1 MSSRLF
7 SPITIGSKTFPNR
20 IVVAPMCQY
29 SANDGCTSN
38 WHLMHLG
45 TLAGS
50 GAGLVM
56 LEATAVER
64 AGRITHGCLGL
75 YNDANEQALKQTMA
89 ACQTMGN
96 SQFGIQLAHAGRKAS
111 SHVPWEGGLTL
122 QANEDPWR
130 TFSASVDELNSLDSV
145 ACTEEDMVRIK
156 QAFVD
161 ATQRAIRL
169 GFPLIE
175 IHAAH
180 GYLLHQFLSP
190 IANRRTDNYGGSLE
204 NRMRFPLEVFKAMK
218 QITPEDVVLGVRI
231 TGTDWLEGG
240 ITIDESIAFAVA
252 LENLG
257 CDYVDVT
264 SGGVAPAKI
273 AVGPDYQ
280 VPFASAIKA
289 KTKMVVRAVGMI
301 VTPKQAEEVLVSG
314 AADAVALARA
324 FLDNPHWPY
333 EAARVLG
340 ATIDYPPQYVR
351 SAPKLWP
358 GSALKS

>member
-7 SPITIGSKTFPNR
+7 SPITIGDRTFSNR

-29 SANDGCTSN
+29 SANDGCASN

-45 TLAGS
+45 ALAGS

-64 AGRITHGCLGL
+64 AGRITHHCLGL
-75 YNDANEQALKQTMA
+75 YNDANEQALKQTLA
-89 ACQTMGN
+89 ICQTMGN
-96 SQFGIQLAHAGRKAS
+96 AQYGIQLAHAGRKAS
-111 SHVPWEGGLTL
+111 SHVPWEGGRTL
-122 QANEDPWR
+122 QVDEDPWR
-130 TFSASVDELNSLDSV
+130 TYSASVDELNSLDSV

-156 QAFVD
+156 LAFVN
-161 ATQRAIRL
+161 AAQRAIRL
-169 GFPLIE
+169 GFPLLE

-190 IANRRTDNYGGSLE
+190 IANQRTDRYGGSLE
-204 NRMRFPLEVFKAMK
+204 NRMRFPLEVFHALK
-218 QITPEDVVLGVRI
+218 QVTPDDVVLGVRM
-231 TGTDWLEGG
+231 TGTDWLDGG
-240 ITIDESIAFAVA
+240 ITIDESIAFAMA
-252 LENLG
+252 LEALG

-264 SGGVAPAKI
+264 SGGVAPANI
-273 AVGPDYQ
+273 AIGPDYQ
-280 VPFASAIKA
+280 VPFARAIKA

-301 VTPKQAEEVLVSG
+301 VTPEQAEQVLVSG

-324 FLDNPHWPY
+324 FLDNPHWAY

-340 ATIDYPPQYVR
+340 AEIDYPPQYVR
-351 SAPKLWP
+351 ASHKLWP